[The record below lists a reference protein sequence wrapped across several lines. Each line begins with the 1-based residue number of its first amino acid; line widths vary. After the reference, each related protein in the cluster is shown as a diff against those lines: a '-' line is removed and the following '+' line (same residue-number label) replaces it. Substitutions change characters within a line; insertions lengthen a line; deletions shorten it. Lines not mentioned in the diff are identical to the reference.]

1 MRFWVEKASKLTSK
15 PISVMPNAGK
25 PKNIDGRNIYLTNPE
40 YMGEYAKHFVNAG
53 ASIIG
58 GCCGTGPEHIK
69 KMRAMLD
76 SLGTKKAKS
85 HIVNVQEK
93 NAPEVD
99 EITLDNKSRLGKKF
113 ANKEF
118 TKFVELLAPRGINTF
133 KELERSADMKEYGI
147 DVINIPDGPRAS
159 ARMSAGAL
167 ALQIE
172 NKVGIE
178 TVLHFVCRDRN
189 VIGIQ
194 SDLMGFYSLGL
205 KNILAITGDPPK
217 LGTYPDATAVYDI
230 DSIGL
235 TNVLKRLNKG
245 QDVSGAPIGEPTG
258 FTIGV
263 GCNPGSIDSDNE
275 IKRLDWKY
283 KAGAEYVIT
292 QPVFDVAQFDN
303 FFEKANNPILKVA
316 GIWPLISLRNAQ
328 FMNNEVPGV
337 IIPKAIIDRMR
348 KWEGDKESSIKEGV
362 QIATEMLDKMKNFI
376 DGVQIS
382 APFGRTELVKEVL
395 SNLDL

>member
-1 MRFWVEKASKLTSK
+1 
-15 PISVMPNAGK
+15 
-25 PKNIDGRNIYLTNPE
+25 
-40 YMGEYAKHFVNAG
+40 MGEYAKHFVNAG